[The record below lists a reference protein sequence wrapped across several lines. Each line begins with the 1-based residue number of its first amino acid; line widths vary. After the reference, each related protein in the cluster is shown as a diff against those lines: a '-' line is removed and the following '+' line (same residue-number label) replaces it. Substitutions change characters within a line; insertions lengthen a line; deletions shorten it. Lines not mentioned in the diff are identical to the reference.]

1 MVLITGNATFNAES
15 ISNNKVSKDDGKLN
29 LSFVKEATS
38 IIENTGSDVNNNQK
52 EQLVTSVFENQLGQ
66 GEKKKTYVQGFSRLV
81 TGERMA
87 AQNSGS
93 VPSVGLSQASEVL
106 DAEKVNN
113 LKEAFQNNLRKFEAS
128 NPRQWLAI
136 NNHAPF
142 MESIVEETNNNN
154 KIFESETEKYIV
166 RLDYTIDH
174 KTSDDKLFLNTS
186 FTYSKDDVQGS
197 ANVDDIETTMFL
209 VVDKYVKDENGK
221 WVYSTSSLANEI
233 VTEFPQKGDFTTT
246 INDKEIYVGTIE
258 ASVNDPTNKDING
271 LDITEMNFNQKL
283 LTNLKSGNTTGITPL
298 LNENTKYRQING
310 DIFGPGVDMSNRIL
324 KDIDL
329 RGMNLNDA
337 NFINTK
343 FINVKSGKITG
354 RPNLSD
360 DYKLINTYIVG
371 PFVNLENALLR
382 DSNLSNINITGA
394 NLTGANLNRITS
406 SNVTHDE
413 NTKLPDNYKI
423 VKGYIVGANV
433 ILEDNLDFRS
443 ADLSEVS
450 FYNVNVKS
458 ADFTG
463 ANLTGTILE
472 KADFTDANLSGII
485 SGMIN

>member
-15 ISNNKVSKDDGKLN
+15 TSNNKVSKDDGKLN

-52 EQLVTSVFENQLGQ
+52 EQLASSVIENHLGMS
-66 GEKKKTYVQGFSRLV
+66 EKKKINVQGFSHLI

-87 AQNSGS
+87 AQKDPGS
-93 VPSVGLSQASEVL
+93 VPSVGVSQASEVL

-113 LKEAFQNNLRKFEAS
+113 LKEAFKNNLRKFEAS

-174 KTSDDKLFLNTS
+174 KRSDDKTS
-186 FTYSKDDVQGS
+186 FTYTKDDLEGS

-233 VTEFPQKGDFTTT
+233 VTEFPVKGDFTTT

-258 ASVNDPTNKDING
+258 ASVDNPFNKDING
-271 LDITEMNFNQKL
+271 LDITEMNFDQKSL
-283 LTNLKSGNTTGITPL
+283 AGLKSGNTIGTTPL
-298 LNENTKYRQING
+298 LNENTKYRQRNG
-310 DIFGPGVDMSNRIL
+310 SIFGPGVDMSNRVL

-329 RGMNLNDA
+329 
-337 NFINTK
+337 
-343 FINVKSGKITG
+343 SGI
-354 RPNLSD
+354 
-360 DYKLINTYIVG
+360 
-371 PFVNLENALLR
+371 
-382 DSNLSNINITGA
+382 
-394 NLTGANLNRITS
+394 
-406 SNVTHDE
+406 
-413 NTKLPDNYKI
+413 
-423 VKGYIVGANV
+423 
-433 ILEDNLDFRS
+433 NLD
-443 ADLSEVS
+443 
-450 FYNVNVKS
+450 
-458 ADFTG
+458 G
-463 ANLTGTILE
+463 A
-472 KADFTDANLSGII
+472 I
-485 SGMIN
+485 SIKQHL